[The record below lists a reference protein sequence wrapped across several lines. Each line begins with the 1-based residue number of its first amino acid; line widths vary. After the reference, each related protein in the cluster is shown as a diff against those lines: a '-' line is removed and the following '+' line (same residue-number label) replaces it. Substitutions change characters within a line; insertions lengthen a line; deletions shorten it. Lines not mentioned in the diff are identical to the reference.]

1 MKPQQ
6 VYTEIMECR
15 TRKEL
20 NHVITKY
27 EDTIISHKWLHEILK
42 ATIKRLTAVAN
53 VKQIYQTN

>member
-20 NHVITKY
+20 NHVITKH
-27 EDTIISHKWLHEILK
+27 EDVIISHKWLHEILK
-42 ATIKRLTAVAN
+42 DALKRLTV
-53 VKQIYQTN
+53 VQDMKRIYS